1 MNIPFNNITMWM
13 QIHGLPSAMVH
24 EGTVERIGNRVGT
37 VHLETINKRYV
48 VTHSYLHFQVDIP
61 VTDPIPAIFS
71 LIKQMMNYG
80 FSSSLN
86 DSRTF
91 VLDVEC

>member
-37 VHLETINKRYV
+37 VHLDFQV